1 MSQFNKLIRR
11 IHSLD
16 RNLRFSEIRKI
27 LESYGY
33 VMRGPAGGSSHMT
46 FRKAGRPP
54 ITIPVHEPVKRIYI
68 LMVREILENEELN
81 DEND

>member
-1 MSQFNKLIRR
+1 MSQFDKLIRR

-33 VMRGPAGGSSHMT
+33 VMRGPAGGSGHMT

-54 ITIPVHEPVKRIYI
+54 ITIPVHELVKRIYI